1 MLRKPAGLGVGY
13 GCKDQWQESREDN
26 RMGRATVQ
34 DVAKTAGVSVGTVSR
49 VLNQSPAVSE
59 SSKEKVNAA
68 IRELNYRPLAS
79 ARDLRRDRTMR
90 ILALAKNLNS
100 PIISEAFRGVGDAA
114 ASSGYVSLIAPT
126 AGDLVREDQLVD
138 MLRNGSVDGL
148 ILFSPTMPDED
159 VNDLAEQL
167 SVIQVCEIAD
177 SEAAFGVS
185 IDDRQAAVDITRHL
199 IASGG
204 RRLAMI
210 GNRAARSGR
219 LREEGFRWA
228 AAEAGLPVDWMLF
241 AEGDFDFHA
250 GRSLSRKL
258 LTMDPLPDAVFCGSD
273 TVAAGCVREI
283 TDAGLR
289 VPEDIAV
296 AGFDDSIQAEMC
308 VPELTTIRQPAYDMG
323 RLAFEELLARMT
335 DPGEHRRGRTF
346 LPHELVVRDSTRS

>member
-1 MLRKPAGLGVGY
+1 MGY
-13 GCKDQWQESREDN
+13 GGKDQWQWSRKDN

-49 VLNQSPAVSE
+49 VLNKSPAVSE

-68 IRELNYRPLAS
+68 IRQLNYRPLAS

-114 ASSGYVSLIAPT
+114 ALSGYVSLIAPT
-126 AGDLVREDQLVD
+126 SGDLVREDQLVD

-148 ILFSPTMPDED
+148 ILFSPTMPDEH

-167 SVIQVCEIAD
+167 SVVQVCEVAD

-185 IDDRQAAVDITRHL
+185 IDDRQAALDITRHL
-199 IASGG
+199 IATGG

-219 LREEGFRWA
+219 LREEGFRLA
-228 AAEAGLPVDWMLF
+228 AAEAGLPVDRSLF
-241 AEGDFDFHA
+241 AEEDFDFHT
-250 GRSLSRKL
+250 GRSLTRKL
-258 LTMDPLPDAVFCGSD
+258 LAMDPLPDAVFCGSD

-296 AGFDDSIQAEMC
+296 AGFDDSVQAEMC

-323 RLAFEELLARMT
+323 RLAFKELLARMT
-335 DPGEHRRGRTF
+335 GAGEHRRGRTF
-346 LPHELVVRDSTRS
+346 LPHELVVRESTRS

>member
-1 MLRKPAGLGVGY
+1 MA
-13 GCKDQWQESREDN
+13 
-26 RMGRATVQ
+26 RATVQ

-49 VLNQSPAVSE
+49 VLNKSPAVSE
-59 SSKEKVNAA
+59 SSKEKVTAA
-68 IRELNYRPLAS
+68 IRQLNYRPLAS

-126 AGDLVREDQLVD
+126 AGDPEREQQLVD

-148 ILFSPTMPDED
+148 IMFSPTMPDED
-159 VNDLAEQL
+159 VDEMAEQL
-167 SVIQVCEIAD
+167 SVVQVCEIAD

-185 IDDRQAAVDITRHL
+185 IDDRQAAFDITTHL
-199 IASGG
+199 IDTGG

-219 LREEGFRWA
+219 LREEGFRQA
-228 AAEAGLPVDWMLF
+228 AAEAGISPDQTLF
-241 AEGDFDFHA
+241 VEGEFDFHT
-250 GRSLSRKL
+250 GRRLTRKL
-258 LTMDPLPDAVFCGSD
+258 LKADPLPDAVFCGSD

-289 VPEDIAV
+289 VPDDIAV
-296 AGFDDSIQAEMC
+296 AGFDDSVQAEMC

-335 DPGEHRRGRTF
+335 VPGVHRRGRTF
-346 LPHELVVRDSTRS
+346 LPHELVIRDSTKN

>member
-1 MLRKPAGLGVGY
+1 MA
-13 GCKDQWQESREDN
+13 
-26 RMGRATVQ
+26 RATVQ

-49 VLNQSPAVSE
+49 VLNGSPAVSA
-59 SSKEKVNAA
+59 SSREKVTGA

-90 ILALAKNLNS
+90 ILALSKNLES

-114 ASSGYVSLIAPT
+114 ALSGYVSLIAPT
-126 AGDLVREDQLVD
+126 SGSLEREQQLVD

-148 ILFSPTMPDED
+148 ILFSPTMPDAEIES
-159 VNDLAEQL
+159 LATQL
-167 SVIQVCEIAD
+167 SVVQLCEVAE

-185 IDDRQAAVDITRHL
+185 IDDRQAAYDITRHL
-199 IASGG
+199 IRTGA

-219 LREEGFRWA
+219 LREQGFREA
-228 AAEAGLPVDWMLF
+228 LSEAGMDAVQSLF
-241 AEGDFDFHA
+241 ANGDFDFHA
-250 GRSLSRKL
+250 GRSLTREL
-258 LTMDPLPDAVFCGSD
+258 LAADHLPDAVFCGSD

-283 TDAGLR
+283 TEAGLR
-289 VPEDIAV
+289 VPDDIAV

-323 RLAFEELLARMT
+323 QLAFKALLDRMT
-335 DPGEHRRGRTF
+335 EPGAHRRGRTF
-346 LPHELVVRDSTRS
+346 LPHELVVRGSTKS

>member
-1 MLRKPAGLGVGY
+1 MA
-13 GCKDQWQESREDN
+13 
-26 RMGRATVQ
+26 RATVQ
-34 DVAKTAGVSVGTVSR
+34 DVAKAAGVSVGTVSR
-49 VLNQSPAVSE
+49 VLNDSPAVSE
-59 SSKEKVNAA
+59 ASKEKVTTA
-68 IRELNYRPLAS
+68 IRRLNYRPLAS

-100 PIISEAFRGVGDAA
+100 PVISEVFRGVGDAA
-114 ASSGYVSLIAPT
+114 ALSGYVSLIAPT
-126 AGDLVREDQLVD
+126 AGDPEREQQLVD

-148 ILFSPTMPDED
+148 ILFSPTMSDAD
-159 VNDLAEQL
+159 VEAMAGQL
-167 SVIQVCEIAD
+167 SVVQVCEIAD

-185 IDDRQAAVDITRHL
+185 IDDRRAAFDITRHL
-199 IASGG
+199 IKTGG

-219 LREEGFRWA
+219 LREEGFRQA
-228 AAEAGLPVDWMLF
+228 AAEAGLAPDQMLF
-241 AEGDFDFHA
+241 VDGEFDFHS
-250 GRSLSRKL
+250 GRSLTRKL
-258 LTMDPLPDAVFCGSD
+258 LEADPLPDAVFCGSD

-323 RLAFEELLARMT
+323 RLAFDELLTRMT
-335 DPGEHRRGRTF
+335 VPDVHRRGRTF
-346 LPHELVVRDSTRS
+346 LPHQLIVRDSTKNQDGG